1 MDPILCIPT
10 KSSSLVLIS
19 LCKRYLVKGCIACT
33 CIRHID
39 LLLAS
44 FVIPQWNCVSINE
57 NKPKTGQVL
66 ATHTWARACMTGCF
80 TGLSRYTLLTASFHH
95 CIRIGSN
102 PVSFTVS
109 PTSPVSTLKHRMAN
123 NAALSSCVVGQD
135 VKRATRC
142 RQEVQANTYLFE
154 LQQPNV
160 VIIVVCPA
168 VKTRRYHAVR
178 H

>member
-1 MDPILCIPT
+1 M
-10 KSSSLVLIS
+10 
-19 LCKRYLVKGCIACT
+19 
-33 CIRHID
+33 
-39 LLLAS
+39 
-44 FVIPQWNCVSINE
+44 IPQWNCVSINE

-123 NAALSSCVVGQD
+123 NAALRSCVVGPD

-160 VIIVVCPA
+160 VIIVVCPE
-168 VKTRRYHAVR
+168 VKNTAMSCSEALMHTADRSATAAHLTCSTQYEKALLMSC
-178 H
+178 